1 VRQACES
8 LRCGTMSTGERVSW
22 FFTLLGA
29 ALVAAPFVS
38 EDYQRKLGNG
48 AFALMFVGGVVSLTA
63 FIVVFLYRS
72 RNRHRRNLV
81 AGRDLLAR
89 WTYTAAEWHAFAPG
103 ETRRLASSKGTLLKI
118 MGAIMLIAVVVM
130 AFLNRGATVILGCIL
145 FGTWLLCWA
154 IVRVQVRRQSKLAQA
169 PPPEVRISAHALL
182 LGDQLHVWS
191 GWGNRLE
198 KCDLDKNEPPQI
210 AITYS
215 TPGGRGS
222 RPTQT
227 VCVPIP
233 AGREAEAAALVQRLA
248 ARN

>member
-1 VRQACES
+1 
-8 LRCGTMSTGERVSW
+8 MSTGERVSW

-38 EDYQRKLGNG
+38 EDYQHKLGNG
-48 AFALMFVGGVVSLTA
+48 AFALMFLGGVMGLTA
-63 FIVVFLYRS
+63 FIVVFLFRS
-72 RNRHRRNLV
+72 RNRYRRQLT

-89 WTYTAAEWHAFAPG
+89 WTYTAAEWHAFAPS
-103 ETRRLASSKGTLLKI
+103 ETQRLASSKGLLLKI
-118 MGAIMLIAVVVM
+118 MGAIMLVAIGVTV
-130 AFLNRGATVILGCIL
+130 LIDRGAAVFLGGIL
-145 FGTWLLCWA
+145 FATWLLCWA
-154 IVRVQVRRQSKLAQA
+154 IVRVQLRRQAKFEQA

-182 LGDQLHVWS
+182 LGDQLHVWR

-198 KCDLDKNEPPQI
+198 RCDLDKNPPPQI

-215 TPGGRGS
+215 TPGGRGR

-233 AGREAEAAALVQRLA
+233 TGREAEATALVQRLA
-248 ARN
+248 DRA

>member
-1 VRQACES
+1 MTDRVGSEISYTNNWPPEELVDNKPTSA
-8 LRCGTMSTGERVSW
+8 LILWTGFSV
-22 FFTLLGA
+22 
-29 ALVAAPFVS
+29 
-38 EDYQRKLGNG
+38 
-48 AFALMFVGGVVSLTA
+48 
-63 FIVVFLYRS
+63 
-72 RNRHRRNLV
+72 
-81 AGRDLLAR
+81 
-89 WTYTAAEWHAFAPG
+89 
-103 ETRRLASSKGTLLKI
+103 
-118 MGAIMLIAVVVM
+118 IMLIAVVVM